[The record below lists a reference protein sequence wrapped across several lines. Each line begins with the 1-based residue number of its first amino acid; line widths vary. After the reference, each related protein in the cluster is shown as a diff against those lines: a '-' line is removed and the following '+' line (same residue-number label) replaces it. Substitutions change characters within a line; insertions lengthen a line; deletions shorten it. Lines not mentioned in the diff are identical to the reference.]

1 MATFPFFRHSRNS
14 LFKIFFSFSFIVF
27 FVLLLIFSFVVYH
40 FLFFSFTKIK
50 QDNSISVAKSI
61 LSEINNINKFYETPK
76 LQKII
81 DSKISNFISII
92 YLTDKAG
99 NLICSSGI
107 EPISISAHKELIRQV
122 ILDSKQ
128 TSVIT
133 NEYQD
138 NAKAKYLIFFYPVK
152 FEEVTSGVIVIK
164 SSLAPATIH
173 AIKVLIIVI
182 VIAIT
187 GFIIYSLMT
196 QWYFHL
202 RIMRP
207 LNEIISAIQKFNY
220 GFSEERLDI
229 HSSFE
234 FSKISKSFN
243 IMVEQVKN
251 HMEDLKLRT
260 RLATI
265 GETTSELTHELKNKI
280 GSSLYA
286 LRQILSNPSL
296 SKQDV
301 ELISDVISQ
310 LDDLSA
316 LCKNFLE
323 FAKPY
328 ELNLLPNNLNNLIR
342 NLVAEKSQL
351 IKVKNIDVKTVFA
364 EELPLINI
372 DKKRIGDVVKILL
385 ENAIEASKENSTIE
399 INTFKEENKVG
410 FTIKDFG
417 VGMDE
422 EETKLALEPFYT
434 TKEDGTGLG
443 LSIAYKV
450 IKEHNAYISIQS
462 KKHKG
467 TQVSVMFLLE

>member
-1 MATFPFFRHSRNS
+1 MATFPFFRNSRNS
-14 LFKIFFSFSFIVF
+14 LFKIFFSFSFVTFI
-27 FVLLLIFSFVVYH
+27 VLLLIFSFVVYH
-40 FLFFSFTKIK
+40 FLFFSFTKIER
-50 QDNSISVAKSI
+50 DNSINVAKSI

-92 YLTDKAG
+92 YLTDKTG

-107 EPISISAHKELIRQV
+107 EPISISSHKELIRQV
-122 ILDSKQ
+122 VSDSKQ

-138 NAKAKYLIFFYPVK
+138 NVKAKYLIFFYPVK

-164 SSLAPATIH
+164 SSLAPITIY

-187 GFIIYSLMT
+187 GFVIYSLMT

-202 RIMRP
+202 RIIRP
-207 LNEIISAIQKFNY
+207 LNDIISAIQKFNY

-243 IMVEQVKN
+243 IMVEQIKS

-296 SKQDV
+296 SKQDA

-310 LDDLSA
+310 LDDLSS

-422 EETKLALEPFYT
+422 EEAKLALEPFYT

-462 KKHKG
+462 KKYKG